1 MITLV
6 EGPDGFGKST
16 LCALLSDALNAE
28 LIKFPNVA
36 FESGKR
42 IYQIL
47 NRELPFEPMSFQA
60 LQIVNRLETYE
71 TINPMKNYV
80 LDRGKLSGIVY
91 ALADG
96 LPEDWVRKTADFIP
110 DADVTVIVTGR
121 PYKDDGDIYSDKEH
135 QKKIKALY
143 ENEGKRVSGHV
154 IWVCNNDSPEEILK
168 SVLVEV
174 VKKC

>member
-71 TINPMKNYV
+71 TINPM
-80 LDRGKLSGIVY
+80 
-91 ALADG
+91 
-96 LPEDWVRKTADFIP
+96 P
-110 DADVTVIVTGR
+110 
-121 PYKDDGDIYSDKEH
+121 
-135 QKKIKALY
+135 
-143 ENEGKRVSGHV
+143 
-154 IWVCNNDSPEEILK
+154 
-168 SVLVEV
+168 
-174 VKKC
+174 